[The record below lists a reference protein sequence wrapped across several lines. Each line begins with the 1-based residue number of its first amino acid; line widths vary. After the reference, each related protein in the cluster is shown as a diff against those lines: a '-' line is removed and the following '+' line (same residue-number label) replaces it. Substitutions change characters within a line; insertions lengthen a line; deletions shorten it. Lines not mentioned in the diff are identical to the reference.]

1 MNLTYKVFHI
11 WVSTILIVVSSG
23 AKILALTGKLASID
37 STSTSTQVEKL
48 TPITPLDTRCWNL
61 RVGNLHKI
69 ELTKSTF
76 LILGAG
82 LALIRRDDVPKP
94 GEFISRCR
102 GLHQMHQPRTA
113 TQIFRSSCRSSYQI
127 RKLSWLAFLLL
138 MQHWYYLLYYTLA
151 NRKGRKLPMRS
162 ALVVQTR
169 IKTLWEGAE
178 AWQRQTS
185 YDKPPGYQMR
195 HHFAS
200 ILTGGGCNFLHFAS
214 RNDTTS
220 QHLGEQFWNHA
231 RTHCYC
237 KQGSGGTASCGK
249 VFWYRSCTCQTSQ
262 VVVTSR
268 KRTYTV

>member
-1 MNLTYKVFHI
+1 MLESAGWKSSQNRTHQKHLSDPGGWLSPHQKGWCPQARRIHLQMPWPTSNA
-11 WVSTILIVVSSG
+11 STKNCYTNIQIFLPILPNQ
-23 AKILALTGKLASID
+23 KT
-37 STSTSTQVEKL
+37 
-48 TPITPLDTRCWNL
+48 
-61 RVGNLHKI
+61 
-69 ELTKSTF
+69 ELIGFPSFDAT
-76 LILGAG
+76 LIL
-82 LALIRRDDVPKP
+82 
-94 GEFISRCR
+94 S
-102 GLHQMHQPRTA
+102 
-113 TQIFRSSCRSSYQI
+113 
-127 RKLSWLAFLLL
+127 
-138 MQHWYYLLYYTLA
+138 LYYTLA
-151 NRKGRKLPMRS
+151 NRKGRKLPIRS

-178 AWQRQTS
+178 AWQRRTS
-185 YDKPPGYQMR
+185 YDKPPGYQLR

-200 ILTGGGCNFLHFAS
+200 ILTGRGCNFLHFAS
-214 RNDTTS
+214 RNDTTF